1 LGSSKKRLK
10 KVLLDVACTI
20 ISLHTA
26 IEKRCD
32 MKTPDVFI
40 FVSGFTGPLNAL
52 ESFSVALVS
61 DFGPPKGKRE

>member
-1 LGSSKKRLK
+1 
-10 KVLLDVACTI
+10 
-20 ISLHTA
+20 
-26 IEKRCD
+26 